1 MDLSI
6 SLVNYNTKNLV
17 KQFVKSASSLQS
29 SLSYE
34 IIITDNGSRDGSADL
49 IEREILPK
57 YETVRLIRGKNVG
70 FGAGHNIGL
79 KSAQGEVF
87 MIVNSDIVLLE
98 DAITPLYRFL
108 TENTAYGIVGPKLI
122 YPDLSIQPSCRAWPR
137 LLTPIYRRTKLGRT
151 LWGRRELLRYDI
163 NDYDKRH
170 PKKVDWLAGACFMIK
185 KNVWTDIEGFDERYF
200 MYCEDIDL
208 CRKTWGAGYEVWY
221 YPNVAMIHYH
231 KRLSAQKKWWKSL
244 FDKTTRVHIASHL
257 KYIKK
262 WKSR

>member
-1 MDLSI
+1 M
-6 SLVNYNTKNLV
+6 
-17 KQFVKSASSLQS
+17 
-29 SLSYE
+29 
-34 IIITDNGSRDGSADL
+34 
-49 IEREILPK
+49 
-57 YETVRLIRGKNVG
+57 
-70 FGAGHNIGL
+70 
-79 KSAQGEVF
+79 
-87 MIVNSDIVLLE
+87 
-98 DAITPLYRFL
+98 
-108 TENTAYGIVGPKLI
+108 
-122 YPDLSIQPSCRAWPR
+122 
-137 LLTPIYRRTKLGRT
+137 
-151 LWGRRELLRYDI
+151 GRRELLRYDI